1 MKNRGQPR
9 HVSEILMPRRRVAID
24 WDARFAQLRERTLE
38 DQLRGRCGTDAEVEA
53 WSRQREKD
61 RQQAATTELTPG
73 PTPT

>member
-38 DQLRGRCGTDAEVEA
+38 DQRRGRCGSDAEVEA
-53 WSRQREKD
+53 LVRRRREQV
-61 RQQAATTELTPG
+61 RP
-73 PTPT
+73 